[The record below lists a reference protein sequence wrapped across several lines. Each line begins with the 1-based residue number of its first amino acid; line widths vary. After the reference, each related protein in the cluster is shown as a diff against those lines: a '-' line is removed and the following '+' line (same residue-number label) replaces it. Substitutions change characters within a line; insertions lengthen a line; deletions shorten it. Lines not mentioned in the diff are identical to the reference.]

1 MKLIELYILIFL
13 GTLLFTGCEFNELG
27 DGEFTSN
34 EKRTLTASSYDIVL
48 DTELEQCIHVEGNNP
63 WEIKNVP
70 DWLSIMPLNGQNED
84 VRIVAEANPSSET
97 DRAATIEVV
106 SSFIKKE
113 IKITQKKSDGILN
126 VSPLTFGF
134 GPEGGKDN
142 LHIDCNGKWIVK
154 TNNNW
159 CHLSKTSGTG
169 NAIIELTCDANNSN
183 GERIDTIYVSN
194 ALGLNTK
201 KIPVIQSSTDFYII
215 PGIKNFEFNGQ
226 GETIKFQL
234 LSNVK
239 WNITASHSW
248 CQVSP
253 IGGNGDQEISVTL
266 GRNPTASPRN
276 AKLTIT
282 STTSGVSPVEVNI
295 TQYKGEDPRLTIDSN
310 SANFSNKGG
319 TKTIT
324 VNSNINWYVE
334 YTSDWFYA
342 TPTESTF
349 GDGTITII
357 ANQNRAMA
365 KENKGTIYVC
375 SELGRTPISV
385 YQDPGEDGYIKAST
399 TSLFFNANAQQ
410 TTFTV
415 ESNIDWSV
423 SSTENWCTVSSNVTG
438 LDGTVTVNV
447 TKNTGTSART
457 ANITLKSNAANVTVS
472 VNQDPLQVPGGDD
485 NPNPNYAKKR

>member
-1 MKLIELYILIFL
+1 MLIGVTFLI
-13 GTLLFTGCEFNELG
+13 GCNFNDL
-27 DGEFTSN
+27 DVDQIASN
-34 EKRTLTASSYDIVL
+34 EYRVL
-48 DTELEQCIHVEGNNP
+48 NLSMNNVVFENEFENVIHIEGNNS
-63 WEIKNVP
+63 WEIKSVP
-70 DWLSIMPLNGQNED
+70 SWLSIAPLNGLNED
-84 VRIVAEANPSSET
+84 VHIVAEVNPSSET
-97 DRAATIEVV
+97 DREATLEVV
-106 SSFIKKE
+106 SGFVKKE
-113 IKITQKKSDGILN
+113 ITITQRRSDGILN
-126 VSPLTFGF
+126 VTPSTFGF

-159 CHLSKTSGTG
+159 CHLSQTSGTG
-169 NAIIELTCDANNSN
+169 NTIIELTCDANNSN

-201 KIPVIQSSTDFYII
+201 KIPVIQSSTDLYII
-215 PGIKNFEFNGQ
+215 PGIKNLEFYGQ

-253 IGGNGDQEISVTL
+253 ISGNGDQEISVTL

-438 LDGTVTVNV
+438 FDGTVTVNV

>member
-1 MKLIELYILIFL
+1 MLIGVTFLI
-13 GTLLFTGCEFNELG
+13 GCNFNDL
-27 DGEFTSN
+27 DVDQIASN
-34 EKRTLTASSYDIVL
+34 EYRVL
-48 DTELEQCIHVEGNNP
+48 NLSMNNVVFENEFENVIHIEGNNS
-63 WEIKNVP
+63 WEIKSVP
-70 DWLSIMPLNGQNED
+70 SWLSIAPLNGLNED
-84 VRIVAEANPSSET
+84 VHIVAEVNPSSET
-97 DRAATIEVV
+97 DREATLEVV
-106 SSFIKKE
+106 SGFVKKE
-113 IKITQKKSDGILN
+113 ITITQRRSDGILN
-126 VSPLTFGF
+126 VTPSTFGF

-159 CHLSKTSGTG
+159 CHLSQTSGTG
-169 NAIIELTCDANNSN
+169 NTIIELTCDANNSN

-201 KIPVIQSSTDFYII
+201 KIPVIQSSTDLYII
-215 PGIKNFEFNGQ
+215 PGIKNLEFNGQ

-253 IGGNGDQEISVTL
+253 ISGNGDQEISVTL

-310 SANFSNKGG
+310 SANFPNKGG

-423 SSTENWCTVSSNVTG
+423 SSTENWCTVSSNVIG